1 MWHLEYDRHI
11 LEFNY
16 CPLIDTYFQCK
27 FKNRTF
33 CHQLIL
39 QDAELPLFTLISSEF
54 DSSDWQPDDLCL
66 SKVPSLHDFLFFR
79 SWFPKCLAYLLSVK
93 SGQDKVSGFL
103 AVQAE
108 NNTHSIGNQMKCR
121 LAFIK
126 SKSEKKWIDRWES
139 PWNKLVWWILICG
152 VRSKRQLDVSVGQLK
167 LQIWMNKK
175 LHRSTY
181 VGKYLNHL
189 WEENNSCWYQH
200 LQNAILCK
208 LWYMHVWYKENVR
221 LLIPILIFFRNPTNF
236 LVWSSQK
243 QMDTS
248 VGTRDNYIN

>member
-11 LEFNY
+11 LEFNH

-79 SWFPKCLAYLLSVK
+79 SCFPKCLAYLMSVK

-103 AVQAE
+103 TVQTQ
-108 NNTHSIGNQMKCR
+108 NNGHSIRNRMKHR

-126 SKSEKKWIDRWES
+126 NKSEKNGLTGKRA
-139 PWNKLVWWILICG
+139 PWNKLFRWILICG
-152 VRSKRQLDVSVGQLK
+152 VRVKKSIRCFSGTTE
-167 LQIWMNKK
+167 ITNMNEQE
-175 LHRSTY
+175 T
-181 VGKYLNHL
+181 
-189 WEENNSCWYQH
+189 
-200 LQNAILCK
+200 
-208 LWYMHVWYKENVR
+208 
-221 LLIPILIFFRNPTNF
+221 
-236 LVWSSQK
+236 SQK
-243 QMDTS
+243 
-248 VGTRDNYIN
+248 RLH